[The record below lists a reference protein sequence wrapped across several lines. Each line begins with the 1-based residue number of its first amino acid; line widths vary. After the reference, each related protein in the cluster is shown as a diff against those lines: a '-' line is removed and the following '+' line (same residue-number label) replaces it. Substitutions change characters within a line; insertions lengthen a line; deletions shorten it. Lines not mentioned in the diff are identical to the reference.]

1 MNMRRSSLEVMREI
15 LRQAEGG
22 LKPTQIVYRCNL
34 NFKRFQAYVKY
45 LVERGLLEVVESPR
59 GSKVYRTTEKGL
71 RLLKL
76 LEGE

>member
-1 MNMRRSSLEVMREI
+1 MRRSSLEVIREV
-15 LRQAEGG
+15 LKQAEGG
-22 LKPTQIVYRCNL
+22 SKSTQIVYKCNL

-45 LVERGLLEVVESPR
+45 LVERGLLEVVESP
-59 GSKVYRTTEKGL
+59 GGFKVYRTTKKGL